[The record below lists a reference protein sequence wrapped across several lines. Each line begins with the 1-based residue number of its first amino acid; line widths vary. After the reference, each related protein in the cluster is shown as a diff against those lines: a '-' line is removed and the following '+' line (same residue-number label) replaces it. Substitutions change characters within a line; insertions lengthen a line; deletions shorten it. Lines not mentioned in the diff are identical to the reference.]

1 MRVPLN
7 IDLQQILLHLMNFV
21 ILFAILYFF
30 LYGPVKK
37 FMDNRREY
45 YKQLDEEAKA
55 NFSNSEKVKKEYIE
69 KMREVDVEIEQK
81 KQRAHQFISEE
92 TAKSRVMAKQEAE
105 TILSDA
111 YKIAESERNKI
122 LEKAQSE
129 VADMIAAATEK
140 LVLGSSTSESYD
152 QFLTAVERGGENET
166 GKQ

>member
-1 MRVPLN
+1 MKLSKKTEGAP
-7 IDLQQILLHLMNFV
+7 IHLRGNC
-21 ILFAILYFF
+21 
-30 LYGPVKK
+30 
-37 FMDNRREY
+37 E
-45 YKQLDEEAKA
+45 KQSHGKT
-55 NFSNSEKVKKEYIE
+55 
-69 KMREVDVEIEQK
+69 R
-81 KQRAHQFISEE
+81 
-92 TAKSRVMAKQEAE
+92 SRDDP
-105 TILSDA
+105 SDA